1 MKQKNISIL
10 ALLLM
15 AVTGAW
21 AQDSGGDNWGPVQ
34 TSSAAWTALTE
45 GSTTGM
51 TLGAADA
58 TTYYYM
64 TENLTFSNN
73 TAGGSGL
80 TIQGTVYI
88 YIPSGVTLTATGA
101 DGEGTT
107 GGGAGILVPSGTT
120 LNIFGEG
127 TIVATGGNAANGGN
141 GGNGTAA
148 SVEGTQYLAG
158 LGGAGGNGGGGAGA
172 GIGTAGGNGG
182 NGAAQLADASRPKAN
197 TEEEEWNG
205 ELSGLIG
212 TNGTDGAT
220 AAAVGTV
227 NIASSIDKTQ
237 IAGGT
242 KGVGGAAGLHGGYI
256 CYGDGDVYSS
266 SADGDSP
273 IDVPTFETV
282 TIAVAGGGGGGGG
295 AGGGSAQAI
304 GTGGAGG
311 GGGASGACGSG
322 RAEDSWRNDDWTYVG
337 AGGGAGGAGTEDNDG
352 AKGYTC
358 YFMND
363 DAEFDEEDNHKPG
376 GEGGSAGAASAT
388 KTAGTAAAPTYTIT
402 YFKAEGASLSK
413 TSEDYTFGSGAMITL
428 PTITST
434 DGKNYKWMLSK
445 YGRAFGETTS
455 HCAGPNGD
463 IYEPGTEVV
472 NLSNIYGDLEFTTVY
487 IGCQID
493 CGSSS
498 DRWWEET
505 WAYLS
510 GGKYAVVN
518 LKNRKL
524 YKDGYWNTLT
534 LPFTLSSEK
543 LATTCLAGAD
553 IRRFESASWDGENQK
568 LTINFSE
575 SNLGEIKAGVPY
587 IIRWGTPETATREV
601 IVNPSFTNVEVTI
614 TSQEDGIDD
623 EDYGTEITSNGLRF
637 EAQIVPVQ
645 LTSGSKALVFGN
657 ENKLYKPKDELYV
670 YATRAYFSYSGSISM
685 ARQIVMDFG
694 DGDQQTTYIDGIT
707 VDGNRGSSAEGIF
720 NLNGQRLSAPQ
731 KGINIVNGKKVL
743 VGDKR

>member
-1 MKQKNISIL
+1 MMKTRILSIV

-15 AVTGAW
+15 AATGAW
-21 AQDSGGDNWGPVQ
+21 AQGSGGDHWGPVQ
-34 TSSAAWTALTE
+34 TKSAAWTALTE

-148 SVEGTQYLAG
+148 SFVSPNYYAG
-158 LGGAGGNGGGGAGA
+158 IGGAGGNGGGGAGA

-182 NGAAQLADASRPKAN
+182 NGAAQLAEADASRPKAN
-197 TEEEEWNG
+197 TEEWNG

-256 CYGDGDVYSS
+256 CYGDGDVYSF
-266 SADGDSP
+266 SADGDSQ
-273 IDVPTFETV
+273 IDLPALDTSTLK
-282 TIAVAGGGGGGGG
+282 AVAGGGGGGGG

-322 RAEDSWRNDDWTYVG
+322 RAEESWVNDHWTYVG
-337 AGGGAGGAGTEDNDG
+337 AGGGAGGAGTEGNDG

-358 YFMND
+358 YFQGD

-388 KTAGTAAAPTYTIT
+388 KTAGTTAAPTYTIT
-402 YFKAEGASLSK
+402 YFKAEGATLSK
-413 TSEDYTFGSGAMITL
+413 TSETYTFGSNTTITL
-428 PTITST
+428 PSLSGG
-434 DGKNYKWMLSK
+434 DYEYKWMLSK

-455 HCAGPNGD
+455 PCAGLNGT
-463 IYEPGTEVV
+463 IYNNSDEIS
-472 NLSNIYGDLEFTTVY
+472 LSNVYGDLEFTTVY

-493 CGSSS
+493 CRSQTESTLTS
-498 DRWWEET
+498 FDPN
-505 WAYLS
+505 
-510 GGKYAVVN
+510 KYAVVN

-534 LPFTLSSEK
+534 LPFSLSADK

-553 IRRFESASWDGENQK
+553 IRQFESASVDGDK

-575 SNLGEIKAGVPY
+575 SGEIVAGVPY
-587 IIRWGTPETATREV
+587 IIRWGTPETATGET
-601 IVNPSFTNVEVTI
+601 IVNPSFTNVEVAI
-614 TSQEDGIDD
+614 TSQEDIDD
-623 EDYGTEITSNGLRF
+623 EDYGTETTSNGLRF
-637 EAQIVPVQ
+637 EAQLAPVE
-645 LTSGSKALVFGN
+645 LTSSSKALVFGS
-657 ENKLYKPKDELYV
+657 ENKLYKPNKTVWV
-670 YATRAYFSYSGSISM
+670 YPTRAYFSHTFDIAS
-685 ARQIVMDFG
+685 AREFVLDFG

-707 VDGNRGSSAEGIF
+707 VDGNRGSGVEGIF
-720 NLNGQRLSAPQ
+720 NLSGQRLSAPQ
-731 KGINIVNGKKVL
+731 KGINIVNGKKV
-743 VGDKR
+743 VIK